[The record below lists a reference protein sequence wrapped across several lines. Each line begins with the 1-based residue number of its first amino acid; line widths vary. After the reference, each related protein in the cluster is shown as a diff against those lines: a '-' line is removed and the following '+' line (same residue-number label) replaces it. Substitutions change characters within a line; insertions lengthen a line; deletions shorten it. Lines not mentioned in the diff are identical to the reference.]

1 MTNDALLFGEL
12 GQLVPVLS
20 LVSHAVELVPI
31 LSRALVFRVA
41 YNVKSRK
48 SECTQKVKGH
58 FDYRTSA

>member
-31 LSRALVFRVA
+31 LSLALVFRVA
-41 YNVKSRK
+41 YIV
-48 SECTQKVKGH
+48 
-58 FDYRTSA
+58 